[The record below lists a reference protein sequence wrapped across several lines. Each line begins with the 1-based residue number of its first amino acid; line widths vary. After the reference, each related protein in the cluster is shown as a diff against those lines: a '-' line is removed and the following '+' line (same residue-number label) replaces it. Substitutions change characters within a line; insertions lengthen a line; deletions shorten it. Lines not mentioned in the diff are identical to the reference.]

1 MIISFKIYYFSSV
14 LEYTL
19 KKQFKYMSQEKI
31 FADGFSFKRNENAP
45 EFVVGK
51 LSMKVDEAIAFLKKH
66 QQNGWVNIEIKYGR
80 SGNAYCE
87 LNTFQPKQN
96 GGAPNNSA
104 PKKMGNIESNFVEES
119 IQEFEE
125 GDELPF

>member
-1 MIISFKIYYFSSV
+1 
-14 LEYTL
+14 
-19 KKQFKYMSQEKI
+19 MSQEKI

-45 EFVVGK
+45 DFVVGK
-51 LSMKVDEAIAFLKKH
+51 LSMKVDEVIAFLKKH

-96 GGAPNNSA
+96 GGAPNNS
-104 PKKMGNIESNFVEES
+104 PQRKQGNIESNFTEDAINQLEEE
-119 IQEFEE
+119 I